1 MMSKMMSK
9 IATALLGMMV
19 IVGAGGAA
27 MAKGVR
33 SPYINQVQ
41 RNQQQRIGE
50 GVETGRLTPGET
62 VRLER
67 QEGFI
72 RHEEKLFKSDGN
84 FTPAERAD
92 IRQDLRQESRRI
104 YRLKH
109 N

>member
-1 MMSKMMSK
+1 MSK
-9 IATALLGMMV
+9 IVTAMLGLVVM
-19 IVGAGGAA
+19 VGASGSA
-27 MAKGVR
+27 MAKGIR
-33 SPYINQVQ
+33 SPHINQVQ
-41 RNQQQRIGE
+41 RNQQRRIGE
-50 GVETGRLTPGET
+50 GVESGRLTPGET

-72 RHEEKLFKSDGN
+72 HHEEKLFKSDGN
-84 FTPAERAD
+84 FTSAERAD